1 MTQHIH
7 ATTLARNAHAL
18 LLRGPSGAGKSAL
31 ALRLIHEAGAEL
43 IADDQTLLHVD
54 DVGRL
59 IASAPDTIKGKI
71 EARGVGI
78 LDAPTVERAPVAL
91 VVDLVAPAA
100 VERIPDPPTESLLG
114 VEIPRAT
121 LDPNDPA
128 AVSKLALALG
138 APHPTCADAAAGQ
151 QDRGEMGGDTQH
163 GDPAAEPTTAASERA
178 ASETAA
184 QPVVLVTGM
193 SGAGRS
199 TALKT
204 LEDLGYEAIDNLPL
218 HVLPRIVHD
227 GGLAGPLAV
236 GVDIRT
242 RHFSVEPFLDALETL
257 RADPALAITLLFLDG
272 EDDVLRRRF
281 TETRRRHPLA
291 QERPVADGLA
301 VERRLVAPLLAEADL
316 TIDTS
321 SLTVHDLRR
330 VIASQLA
337 PGNAPGM
344 VVFVTSFAY
353 KAGVPREADLV
364 FDARFLRNPHYVPE
378 FRERTGQDPEVAA
391 HVAADPDYVPIRDT
405 VTGMLARLM
414 PRYAEEGKSY
424 LTVAFGCTGGR
435 HRSVALAEAVAAFL
449 RAREWRVI
457 VNHRELG
464 VRTTAGEAATAR
476 AE

>member
-1 MTQHIH
+1 
-7 ATTLARNAHAL
+7 
-18 LLRGPSGAGKSAL
+18 
-31 ALRLIHEAGAEL
+31 
-43 IADDQTLLHVD
+43 
-54 DVGRL
+54 
-59 IASAPDTIKGKI
+59 
-71 EARGVGI
+71 
-78 LDAPTVERAPVAL
+78 VAL
-91 VVDLVAPAA
+91 VVDLVAPDAL
-100 VERIPDPPTESLLG
+100 ERIPDPPAETLLG
-114 VEIPRAT
+114 VAVPRAT

-128 AVSKLALALG
+128 AVSKLALALR
-138 APHPTCADAAAGQ
+138 APHPTCPDAPAAHPDPQQDQDAMGGETRQDAREAADAAAPEG
-151 QDRGEMGGDTQH
+151 
-163 GDPAAEPTTAASERA
+163 
-178 ASETAA
+178 

-199 TALKT
+199 TTLKA

-242 RHFSVEPFLDALETL
+242 RHFSVEPFLDALATL
-257 RADPALAITLLFLDG
+257 RADPALAITLLFLDS

-301 VERRLVAPLLAEADL
+301 MERRLVAPLLAEADL

-337 PGNAPGM
+337 PADAPGM

-378 FRERTGQDPEVAA
+378 LRARTGQDADVAA
-391 HVAADPDYVPIRDT
+391 YVEADPDYAPIRDS
-405 VTGMLARLM
+405 VTDMLARLM

-424 LTVAFGCTGGR
+424 LTVAIGCTGGR
-435 HRSVALAEAVAAFL
+435 HRSVTLAEAIAAVL
-449 RAREWRVI
+449 RARDWRVI

-464 VRTTAGEAATAR
+464 VRTTAGETTPGR
-476 AE
+476 AG

>member
-1 MTQHIH
+1 MTDHTH
-7 ATTLARNAHAL
+7 ATTVALNDHAL

-31 ALRLIHEAGAEL
+31 ALRLVHEAGAKL
-43 IADDQTLLHVD
+43 VADDQTVLSVD
-54 DVGRL
+54 DGGRL
-59 IASAPDTIKGKI
+59 VASPPATIKGTI

-78 LDAPTVERAPVAL
+78 LDLPHVARAPVAL
-91 VVDLVAPAA
+91 VVDLVAPDA
-100 VERIPDPPTESLLG
+100 VERLPDPPTETLLG

-121 LDPNDPA
+121 LDPTDPA
-128 AVSKLALALG
+128 TVSKLALALG
-138 APHPTCADAAAGQ
+138 APNPTCAETAAAR
-151 QDRGEMGGDTQH
+151 QDSDPMGGDTRQ
-163 GDPAAEPTTAASERA
+163 GERTAAL
-178 ASETAA
+178 
-184 QPVVLVTGM
+184 PVVLVTGM

-199 TALKT
+199 TTLKT

-227 GGLAGPLAV
+227 GGLTGPLAV

-242 RHFSVEPFLDALETL
+242 RHFSVEPFLDALATL
-257 RADPALAITLLFLDG
+257 RADPALAITLLFLDS

-291 QERPVADGLA
+291 QERPIADGLA
-301 VERRLVAPLLAEADL
+301 MERRLVAPLLAQADL

-337 PGNAPGM
+337 PADAPGM

-378 FRERTGQDPEVAA
+378 LRAHTGQDADVAA
-391 HVAADPDYVPIRDT
+391 YIAADPDYAPIRDS
-405 VTGMLARLM
+405 VTAMLARLM

-424 LTVAFGCTGGR
+424 LTVAMGCTGGR
-435 HRSVALAEAVAAFL
+435 HRSVTLAEAVAAFL
-449 RAREWRVI
+449 RAHDWRVI

-464 VRTTAGEAATAR
+464 VRTPAGDTPPGR
-476 AE
+476 AG